1 MEKGNRMKGKE
12 RIRAYVRGEQVDRLP
27 YMPIVMSFAAQGIK
41 AKYKDFTTDYRLIA
55 EGQIVFA
62 DRFGADHVSVISDPA
77 VESSDLGQAV
87 IWYENE
93 PPAND
98 ESCSLL
104 LDKAVLAHLK
114 QVKPEDGRRMSN
126 RISAVSALADRV
138 GADLLVEGWVEG
150 PCAEASD
157 LRGLSRLMMDFYDDP
172 AFIRDLL
179 TFTTVLGVSFAKAQI
194 AAGATVIGVGDAASS
209 LMGPEIFEEFI
220 RDHHRAYVDAIHAGG
235 ALARLH
241 ICGNTTALMPLL
253 KDVPYDIIDLD
264 HLASV
269 SRSRAALGPDR
280 ILLGHLD
287 TVAVM
292 RDGTPDTVRQ
302 ALARVLN
309 EAGGSNYIVSA
320 GCEIPRDT
328 PEANFRAMLDFAR
341 ETRP

>member
-1 MEKGNRMKGKE
+1 MKGKE
-12 RIRAYVRGEQVDRLP
+12 RIRAFVAGEAVDRLP
-27 YMPIVMSFAAQGIK
+27 YMPIVMSFAAQGIG
-41 AKYKDFTTDYRLIA
+41 AKYRNFTTDYQLIA
-55 EGQIVFA
+55 EGQVVFA
-62 DRFGADHVSVISDPA
+62 ERFGADHVSVVTDPA
-77 VESSDLGQAV
+77 VESADLGQPV
-87 IWYENE
+87 IWYEDE

-104 LDKAVLAHLK
+104 MDKSALARLK
-114 QVKPEDGRRMSN
+114 PVRPEDGRRMSN
-126 RISAVSALADRV
+126 RINAVTALVDRV
-138 GADLLVEGWVEG
+138 GKELMVEGWVEG

-179 TFTTVLGVSFAKAQI
+179 SFTTALGVSFAKAQI
-194 AAGATVIGVGDAASS
+194 VAGATIVAVGDAASS
-209 LMGPEIFEEFI
+209 LMGPEIFAEFI
-220 RDHHRAYVDAIHAGG
+220 HDHHLAYVDAIHAGG

-269 SRSRAALGPDR
+269 SASRAALGPNR
-280 ILLGHLD
+280 VLLGHLD
-287 TVAVM
+287 TVAIM
-292 RDGTPDTVRQ
+292 RDGNPELVRQ
-302 ALARVLN
+302 ALQHILD

-328 PEANFRAMLDFAR
+328 PEANFQAMLDFAR
-341 ETRP
+341 GTKPRRAGA